1 LFLSAIKK
9 YRRLHSILLGLCIL
23 VLVFGFLTPT
33 VTQILLAALVV
44 ALIASFYL
52 SFFIRVVEKVSFLR
66 FVPLKELT
74 EGDWLAKDVKIK
86 NKIILSARIPSL
98 EEKHIH
104 LLKEKGIKRVWIKIG
119 IPFVPAYFIA
129 VLSTVLIFFF

>member
-1 LFLSAIKK
+1 MNLNEIKK
-9 YRRLHSILLGLCIL
+9 YRVLHSILLVLCVFVL
-23 VLVFGFLTPT
+23 VLGFLTPM

-52 SFFIRVVEKVSFLR
+52 AIFIRVVEKVSFLR
-66 FVPLKELT
+66 SVLVKDLT
-74 EGDWLAKDVKIK
+74 EGDWLARDVKIK

-98 EEKHIH
+98 EEKHMH
-104 LLKEKGIKRVWIKIG
+104 LLKEKGIKRVWIKVG

-129 VLSTVLIFFF
+129 VLLTVLLFFF